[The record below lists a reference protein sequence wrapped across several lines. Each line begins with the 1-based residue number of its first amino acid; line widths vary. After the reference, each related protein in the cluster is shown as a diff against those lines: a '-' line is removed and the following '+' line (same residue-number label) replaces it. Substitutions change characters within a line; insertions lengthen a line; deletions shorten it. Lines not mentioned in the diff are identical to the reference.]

1 MKKIF
6 SILIVI
12 LISLLCCSPKL
23 NDAKALDIIR
33 ESFDLSE
40 ADSIEIL
47 GISDDSKDVMIVKFK
62 LNDTQLSSKMR
73 KYDKG
78 WQLDE
83 IQNDFGM
90 WVPASNLTQ
99 LSNQKDK
106 LRSTM
111 KEMVVIATGLM
122 DYITDHGVTPNQE
135 GIYEENSEV
144 YKNLVPFYLRN
155 MPVKDKWGNH
165 YLIFCG
171 ISGNEK
177 YGISDCSDDDFIVI
191 SYGKDGIQE
200 KWQFDKSNPSVGLY
214 LITEADEYNN
224 DLVLWSGTWV
234 RAPKEEN

>member
-12 LISLLCCSPKL
+12 LFSLLCCSPKL
-23 NDAKALDIIR
+23 NDAKASEIIR

-40 ADSIEIL
+40 SDSIEIL

-90 WVPASNLTQ
+90 WVPANNLTQ
-99 LSNQKDK
+99 LSDQKDK

-111 KEMVVIATGLM
+111 KDMVVITTGLI
-122 DYITDHGVTPNQE
+122 DYITDHGVAPNQE

-144 YKNLVPFYLRN
+144 YRNLVPFYLKN
-155 MPVKDKWGNH
+155 MSIKDKWGNN
-165 YLIFCG
+165 YIVFCGTSCNGNYG
-171 ISGNEK
+171 ISG
-177 YGISDCSDDDFIVI
+177 CVDDDVIVI
-191 SYGKDGIQE
+191 SYGKDGQQDT
-200 KWQFDKSNPSVGLY
+200 WQFDKSDPDAGLY
-214 LITEADEYNN
+214 LIKEADDYNN
-224 DLVLWSGTWV
+224 DLVLWSGTWL
-234 RAPKEEN
+234 RAPREEN